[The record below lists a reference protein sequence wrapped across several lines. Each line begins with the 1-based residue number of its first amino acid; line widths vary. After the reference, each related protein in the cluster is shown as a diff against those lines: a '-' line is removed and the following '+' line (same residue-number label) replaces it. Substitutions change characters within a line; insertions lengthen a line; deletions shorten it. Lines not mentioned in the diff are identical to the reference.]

1 MGIYTLSFLDTCVPL
16 RSDGKPIENPL
27 DCIADHH
34 LAERQVCAEIDRIAH
49 GDGQGDGNAVESQ
62 NLADVIRFLSVELP
76 IHLQDE
82 AEDLFPTLRARCE
95 SEDEIDRIIDRL
107 SAEHAHSGTEREAVL
122 SVLRGQQ
129 RPGAELS
136 DADRA
141 ALTDFAAHARRHLI
155 FENAIVMPIARVR
168 LSSADLARMR
178 HRMMHR
184 RQRYWIG
191 EDRDAE

>member
-1 MGIYTLSFLDTCVPL
+1 MGIYTLSFLDSCVPL

-27 DCIADHH
+27 ECIADHH
-34 LAERQVCAEIDRIAH
+34 LAERQVCAEIDGIAH
-49 GDGQGDGNAVESQ
+49 GDGHGGGNAVDSE

-95 SEDEIDRIIDRL
+95 PEDEIDRVIYRL
-107 SAEHAHSGTEREAVL
+107 SAEHAQSGTEREIVL
-122 SVLRGQQ
+122 SILRVLQ
-129 RPGAELS
+129 RPEGKLTE
-136 DADRA
+136 ADRT
-141 ALTDFAAHARRHLI
+141 ALIDFAAHVRRDLI

-178 HRMMHR
+178 QRMLRR

-191 EDRDAE
+191 EGRDAE